1 MNRKA
6 HGSLLGGFRDSCEMK
21 GPHKPTCMYKG
32 VCDEGAEAVSA
43 LGRNV
48 SGRSEG
54 GAEEGLPEGVATE
67 QELTR

>member
-1 MNRKA
+1 
-6 HGSLLGGFRDSCEMK
+6 
-21 GPHKPTCMYKG
+21 MYKG